1 MAEWIRTLWNALLFK
16 TEAFTGLRNRRDAF
30 LQGLLVILVVSL
42 LVGLPTLV
50 ADTVKGLRPATPADE
65 MADARAGFDR
75 FLQQMEPLMQN
86 LPADQRDMIMEM
98 IRQGFQMG
106 MQIASEIMSL
116 PTILPRPVGQVLEAI
131 GGWVS
136 RPFGGATFPLAAAT
150 VGTWL
155 GYGIWVM
162 LAARLLGGRGGLVPF
177 FGTTALFAVPHV
189 LDVFGRVPY
198 VGGVFGFIAFAWGA
212 AIYVKATAVSHELS
226 IERAILAVLLPV
238 LVALVIAILLGLV
251 VLGLIGIALSG
262 Q

>member
-1 MAEWIRTLWNALLFK
+1 MAEWIRALWGALLFK

-42 LVGLPTLV
+42 LVGLPILV
-50 ADTVKGLRPATPADE
+50 TDTVKGLRPAAPADE
-65 MADARAGFDR
+65 VADARAGFER
-75 FLQQMEPLMQN
+75 FLQGIEPYMQSM
-86 LPADQRDMIMEM
+86 PVDQREAIRSVIQQSFQVGME
-98 IRQGFQMG
+98 IGS
-106 MQIASEIMSL
+106 QIVSL
-116 PTILPRPVGQVLEAI
+116 PTFLPRPVGRVLQAA
-131 GGWVS
+131 GGWTS

-162 LAARLLGGRGGLVPF
+162 LAARLLGGRGGLAGF

-189 LDVFGRVPY
+189 LNVFNMAPY
-198 VGGVFGFIAFAWGA
+198 VGGVLGFIAFAWGA

-226 IERAILAVLLPV
+226 IERALLAVLLPV
-238 LVALVIAILLGLV
+238 LVAFAIAILVALV
-251 VLGLIGIALSG
+251 AFGLIGIALSG

>member
-1 MAEWIRTLWNALLFK
+1 MAEWIRALWGALLFK
-16 TEAFTGLRNRRDAF
+16 TEAFARLRNRRDAF

-42 LVGLPTLV
+42 LAGLPALV
-50 ADTVKGLRPATPADE
+50 TDTVKGLRPATPADE

-75 FLQQMEPLMQN
+75 FLQQMEPLMEG
-86 LPADQRDMIMEM
+86 LPADQREM
-98 IRQGFQMG
+98 ILEIMQQSFQMG
-106 MQIASEIMSL
+106 TQIATQIVSL
-116 PTILPRPVGQVLEAI
+116 PTILPRPVGHVLEAV
-131 GGWVS
+131 GSWAS

-162 LAARLLGGRGGLVPF
+162 LAARLLGGRGGLTAF

-189 LDVFGRVPY
+189 LDILGRVPY
-198 VGGVFGFIAFAWGA
+198 VGGVLGFIAFAWGVGV
-212 AIYVKATAVSHELS
+212 YVKATAVSHELS

-238 LVALVIAILLGLV
+238 LIALVIVVLVALVAF
-251 VLGLIGIALSG
+251 GLIGIALSG